1 MNNEYTER
9 QRKTDT
15 AKVLLAIAYLLAA
28 EVLLYYI
35 FPVPV
40 ELLP

>member
-15 AKVLLAIAYLLAA
+15 AKVLLVIAYLLAA

-35 FPVPV
+35 LPVP
-40 ELLP
+40 PAF